1 MEGVQRF
8 IAAYLAA
15 IPVSY
20 FILVFIHFDK
30 EKKEMPLSRKQQI
43 LQTLL
48 YQLVIILFYLISH
61 LKL

>member
-30 EKKEMPLSRKQQI
+30 EKKKCPCQENNK
-43 LQTLL
+43 
-48 YQLVIILFYLISH
+48 FYKCYSIN
-61 LKL
+61 